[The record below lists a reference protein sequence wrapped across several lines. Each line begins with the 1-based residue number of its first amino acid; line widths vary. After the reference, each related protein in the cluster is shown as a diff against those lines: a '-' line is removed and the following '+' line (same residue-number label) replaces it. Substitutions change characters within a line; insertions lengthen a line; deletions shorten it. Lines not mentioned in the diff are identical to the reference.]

1 MSSRARIG
9 LVVLG
14 IGLAGCQGY
23 HRGFLTGAEREID
36 RILDEKRYQAVG
48 QWQENARYPE
58 PAPEP
63 ETESETSTGPAE
75 TETTLPESKA
85 HVFSLRETMKTATM
99 NNRNFKSQFEALQ
112 LSALDAAL
120 QRRNFGPIISN
131 TLSYVYANS
140 PSTNADGNASASV
153 GVSKI
158 VPTGGTVETSTSGSV
173 NDDYEGGDTTYA
185 HDVRV
190 SFEQPLLRGYGYDVA
205 YEDLTQAERNVLYA
219 LRDFEL
225 FRQDFTIDVV
235 RRYYSILRQKQVVD
249 NSRRSYEQ
257 FKFLRKRSEALFEV
271 GRVSAIDKFRAAQQ
285 ELNARNSLITEQETL
300 AALLDA
306 FKVFLGLPT
315 ATTIDVERV
324 QPEMKPV
331 NIDLKSALGAA
342 LHNRLDLKTDA
353 DRVDDAERKVRVAR
367 NGLLPDLD
375 LEASLAVDGAKTG
388 GGSMS
393 YEGSHS
399 VGVSLTLPL
408 DKVPERNR
416 YKSALITRRRRR
428 RGYEERRDE
437 VRVEVMNTY
446 RRLRRLG
453 NSVRIQ
459 RANVDLAER
468 RVKNAH
474 IRFEAGELG
483 NRDVVEAES
492 AKLNAQNAL
501 IRAILDYEVARLQ
514 LKRDIG
520 ILFVDS
526 DGMWKE

>member
-235 RRYYSILRQKQVVD
+235 RRYYSILRQKQVV
-249 NSRRSYEQ
+249 
-257 FKFLRKRSEALFEV
+257 
-271 GRVSAIDKFRAAQQ
+271 
-285 ELNARNSLITEQETL
+285 
-300 AALLDA
+300 
-306 FKVFLGLPT
+306 
-315 ATTIDVERV
+315 
-324 QPEMKPV
+324 
-331 NIDLKSALGAA
+331 
-342 LHNRLDLKTDA
+342 
-353 DRVDDAERKVRVAR
+353 
-367 NGLLPDLD
+367 
-375 LEASLAVDGAKTG
+375 
-388 GGSMS
+388 
-393 YEGSHS
+393 
-399 VGVSLTLPL
+399 
-408 DKVPERNR
+408 
-416 YKSALITRRRRR
+416 
-428 RGYEERRDE
+428 
-437 VRVEVMNTY
+437 
-446 RRLRRLG
+446 
-453 NSVRIQ
+453 
-459 RANVDLAER
+459 
-468 RVKNAH
+468 
-474 IRFEAGELG
+474 
-483 NRDVVEAES
+483 
-492 AKLNAQNAL
+492 
-501 IRAILDYEVARLQ
+501 
-514 LKRDIG
+514 
-520 ILFVDS
+520 
-526 DGMWKE
+526 